1 MYCITNCIVGLTLR
15 RNTLSYNY
23 YEQLSGKDKARYDEK
38 LMKMGIAQ
46 CPYKIRANAWIADP
60 TKWPQLQYADL
71 FNYLIESPSEII
83 YMPEYIIT
91 IYT

>member
-1 MYCITNCIVGLTLR
+1 
-15 RNTLSYNY
+15 
-23 YEQLSGKDKARYDEK
+23 
-38 LMKMGIAQ
+38 MKMGIAQ
-46 CPYKIRANAWIADP
+46 CPYKIRADAWIVDP

-83 YMPEYIIT
+83 YIYIYVWIIIT